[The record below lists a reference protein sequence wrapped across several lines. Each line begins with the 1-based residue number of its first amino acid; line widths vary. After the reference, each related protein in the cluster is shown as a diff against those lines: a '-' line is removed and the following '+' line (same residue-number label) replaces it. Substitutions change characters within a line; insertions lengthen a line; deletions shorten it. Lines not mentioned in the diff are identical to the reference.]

1 MSLERFLPVR
11 LKHAFHER
19 VVMPRVREYNARRA
33 EAVRQRDAER
43 VPHWQRSARPGPKT
57 RVRIGVAGAGQYAQH
72 HLKALDAHD
81 NVEIAALL
89 TRGGP
94 SGPETAAAF
103 SVPTLLTDLDAF
115 AALDVDAFLVVVSAA
130 AVFDVSARLL
140 ATGKPVLLEKPPGVS
155 AAETESL
162 IRTAEAA
169 GTWGM
174 VGLNRRFYSIV
185 EHGLAALGDLGAI
198 RGAIVEVPQRITSDR
213 RSGRLTDWDYD
224 NFYVR
229 NSIHGVDLI
238 RYVLGD
244 PLRVHSRTWPNAD
257 FGNRGASYAA
267 LLEYG
272 NGVFGEVL
280 DLWDTPDNTRLSVIA
295 EAGRL
300 ELEPPRKGWVEGKK
314 GRYAIP
320 VDPVDDAFRTGI
332 WAQDLHFVEAVRSGG
347 PPGLPAATLQ
357 DALGTM
363 RLIEAILADSLAP
376 EPAA

>member
-1 MSLERFLPVR
+1 MRR

-19 VVMPRVREYNARRA
+19 VIMPRIKEYNARRA
-33 EAVRQRDAER
+33 EAIRLRDESR
-43 VPHWQRSARPGPKT
+43 VPHWQRSERPGPKAP
-57 RVRIGVAGAGQYAQH
+57 VRIGLAGAGQYAQH
-72 HLKALDAHD
+72 HLKALTSYE
-81 NVEIAALL
+81 NVEVAAVL

-103 SVPTLLTDLDAF
+103 GIPQVLTDLDEL
-115 AALDVDAFLVVVSAA
+115 AALDVDCYLSVVSPAA
-130 AVFDVSARLL
+130 MLDVGTRLL
-140 ATGKPVLLEKPPGVS
+140 ATGRPVLLEKPPGISV
-155 AAETESL
+155 ADTEAL
-162 IRTAEAA
+162 IRTADAA

-198 RGAIVEVPQRITSDR
+198 RGAVVEIPQRITSDR
-213 RSGRLTDWDYD
+213 QSGRLTQFDYD

-244 PLRVHSRTWPNAD
+244 PLRVHSRTWPND
-257 FGNRGASYAA
+257 EFDNRGASYSA
-267 LLEYG
+267 LLEYP
-272 NGVFGEVL
+272 NGVVGSVV
-280 DLWDTPDNTRLSVIA
+280 DLWDTPDQTRLHVIA

-300 ELEPPRKGWVEGKK
+300 ELEPPRKGWVESKK

-320 VDPVDDAFRTGI
+320 VDPVDEEFRTGI
-332 WAQDLHFVEAVRSGG
+332 WAQDLAFVEGVRAGR
-347 PPGLPAATLQ
+347 PPGRPAATLQ

-363 RLIEAILADSLAP
+363 RLVEAILADSLA
-376 EPAA
+376 A